1 MKNFGILLL
10 GLILCSPQLLKG
22 QVTVESA
29 IDSAQ
34 IWIGQQV
41 EMTVRVSVD
50 AHKTVEWPRYDSLQQ
65 IVPGVEV
72 VRVEPIDT
80 VWLNNQERMTLS
92 RRYVLTS
99 FDSAL
104 YYLPPMKVSVNGK
117 VYQSKSLALKVYTVD
132 IDTLHADS
140 IFGLKDMMKPPF
152 VWSDYRGLI
161 VWSICVLL
169 LIGFLIY
176 VSVRLKQN
184 KPIIHRIR
192 RKKKLPPHE
201 VAMERLERIKADQME
216 QKEDSKEYYT
226 ALTDALREYIQQR
239 YGFRAMEMTTP
250 EIIRKLQE
258 VNDEGA
264 IAELRELFET
274 ADLVKFAKYS
284 TLLNENDRN
293 LVNAIEYVN
302 STKKVDV
309 EEKKQPEEIVVVDKH
324 SRTTK
329 RILVGS
335 IVVACLV
342 LLYVLWRLAYRLWIL
357 FG

>member
-1 MKNFGILLL
+1 MKNSGILLL
-10 GLILCSPQLLKG
+10 FLILCSNLSLKA

-29 IDSAQ
+29 MDSAQ

-41 EMTVRVSVD
+41 GMTVRVSVD
-50 AHKTVEWPRYDSLQQ
+50 ARKIVVWPNYDSLQQ
-65 IVPGVEV
+65 VVPGVEV
-72 VRVEPIDT
+72 VRIEPIDT
-80 VWLNNQERMTLS
+80 VWLNNKERMTLS

-104 YYLPPMKVSVNGK
+104 YYFPPMQVTVDGK
-117 VYQSKSLALKVYTVD
+117 AYKSKSLALKVYTVD

-140 IFGLKDMMKPPF
+140 IFGLKEIMKPPF
-152 VWSDYRGLI
+152 LWSDYRGLI
-161 VWSICVLL
+161 VWSILGLL

-184 KPIIHRIR
+184 KPIIRRIH

-201 VAMERLERIKADQME
+201 VAMERLERIKAEQME

-250 EIIRKLQE
+250 EIIKKLQE
-258 VNDEGA
+258 VNDEDA
-264 IAELRELFET
+264 IKELRELFET

-302 STKKVDV
+302 STKSVDT

-329 RILVGS
+329 RILVGI
-335 IVVACLV
+335 IVVTSLV
-342 LLYVLWRLAYRLWIL
+342 LLYVLWRLGYRLWIL

>member
-1 MKNFGILLL
+1 MKNIDILLL
-10 GLILCSPQLLKG
+10 SLIFCGNLPLKA

-29 IDSAQ
+29 MDSAQ

-41 EMTVRVSVD
+41 GMTVRVSID
-50 AHKTVEWPRYDSLQQ
+50 ARKTVEWPKYDSLQQ
-65 IVPGVEV
+65 IVRGVEV

-80 VWLNNQERMTLS
+80 LWINNQKRMTLS

-104 YYLPPMKVSVNGK
+104 YYLPPMQVTVDGK
-117 VYQSKSLALKVYTVD
+117 VYKSRSLALKVYAVD

-140 IFGLKDMMKPPF
+140 IFGLKEIMKPPF
-152 VWSDYRGLI
+152 VWSDYRELI
-161 VWSICVLL
+161 AWSICGLL

-184 KPIIHRIR
+184 KPIIRRIH
-192 RKKKLPPHE
+192 RKKRLPPHE
-201 VAMERLERIKADQME
+201 VAMKRLEQIKAEQME

-250 EIIRKLQE
+250 EIIRKLEE
-258 VNDEGA
+258 VNDESA
-264 IAELRELFET
+264 IKELRELFET

-284 TLLNENDRN
+284 TLLNENDHN

-302 STKKVDV
+302 STKYVET

-329 RILVGS
+329 RILLGS
-335 IVVACLV
+335 IVAASIL
-342 LLYVLWRLAYRLWIL
+342 LLYALWRLIYRLWIL